1 MDNIEELEI
10 REFELRILMLK
21 IKCMKEIK
29 EYSKKQKAKA
39 SYLKYRRT
47 SEYYKQYNRERY
59 AYKYHNRPEFRE
71 KEIERNKKY
80 QLVKKEKKDSLKIE
94 T

>member
-1 MDNIEELEI
+1 MNNIEELEI
-10 REFELRILMLK
+10 GEFELRILMLK

-29 EYSKKQKAKA
+29 EYVKKQKAKS

-59 AYKYHNRPEFRE
+59 SYKYHNRPEFRE

-80 QLVKKEKKDSLKIE
+80 QLTKKGNLGSKG